1 MVRNAG
7 KERKSRFLFF
17 RKFYQSAVER
27 GKEKRKLKLVLEL
40 SFLQG
45 LKKTKQLFCLQVN
58 KPNKQNEIN
67 LIQNTVF
74 LCFNIVVDTD

>member
-17 RKFYQSAVER
+17 RKFYQSPVER
-27 GKEKRKLKLVLEL
+27 GKEKHKLKLVLEL
-40 SFLQG
+40 RFLQG
-45 LKKTKQLFCLQVN
+45 LKKNQLFCLQLN

-67 LIQNTVF
+67 LFQNTVF
-74 LCFNIVVDTD
+74 LCLKMVVDTD